1 MWVTELLQADGD
13 QVPLQ
18 AGFLDT
24 GHREVVLYP
33 RTQGWGST
41 TLHYIVSFRLKTV
54 LAHCARIR
62 LRQVTFLAL
71 LDLRGLELL

>member
-1 MWVTELLQADGD
+1 MLQADGD

-24 GHREVVLYP
+24 GHREVVLCP

-41 TLHYIVSFRLKTV
+41 TLHYIVSFRLKKV
-54 LAHCARIR
+54 LAPCARIC
-62 LRQVTFLAL
+62 LRQATFLPFL
-71 LDLRGLELL
+71 ELRGLELL